1 MTRWLVAG
9 ETHVQTP
16 QAPSSRWGG
25 LCSKPLFFFGTQS
38 YFEVL
43 LILSDVKLGRLRKIE
58 ITLLL

>member
-1 MTRWLVAG
+1 MYKPHRPPV
-9 ETHVQTP
+9 
-16 QAPSSRWGG
+16 RGG
-25 LCSKPLFFFGTQS
+25 VVCVRSLFFFFGTQS